1 MSVMTAEQFDR
12 ESSYRAAL
20 SILKDWQNKG
30 LVTDKEYV
38 KIDTMLARK
47 FSPVWG
53 SFLPLKQPKCSDNA

>member
-1 MSVMTAEQFDR
+1 MSIMTAEQFDC

-53 SFLPLKQPKCSDNA
+53 GIPPLKQPKRPDNA